1 MRKLGLVV
9 ITIFASVL
17 FVRFPAIAEEPNP
30 EPAVEVKQAD
40 PGEELI
46 KKQKAIPLVPY
57 WKDGFVF
64 STADEEFVLKIR
76 GNLHFDTRFYGSN
89 SANPSTFDIR
99 QTRLDLQGDL
109 YRFLSFRL
117 QTEFADTPYIRNAYV
132 EMNFREWLQMRAGQ
146 VKPPFSTDWWTL
158 DNNVN
163 FLERAAGTPVYPF
176 LDRGF
181 WLLGSFFSKSI
192 TYNLSVWT
200 GAGIELDSPRGDIDD
215 HKDCIGKLFAA
226 PFITLKDYPF
236 LQNINLCI
244 EGAYGRESIPTTRFE
259 TKGYRAA
266 VYDSRYWTWETQ
278 NPGYGEIGGR
288 NRWGA
293 ELHYIWGPF
302 AASTEYL
309 VTEYTD
315 VEVYDQKGGNLVIDD
330 YGKIRSWTSWVA
342 FFLTGESKKVS
353 NDGWRQPN
361 PKKNFDP
368 IHLKGWGA
376 WEVLFRYTLT
386 KTDDDLFQTVSFE
399 DKTYR
404 ILAGA
409 DDVYEYTF
417 GVSWTWN
424 PLLRWQFNYVHL
436 DGNGGGILT
445 GDKNN
450 KEGEKRVNDEDQ
462 YAMRMIFKF

>member
-46 KKQKAIPLVPY
+46 KKQKAIPLVAY
-57 WKDGFVF
+57 WKNDFIF

-76 GNLHFDTRFYGSN
+76 GNLHFDTRFYGNNSN
-89 SANPSTFDIR
+89 NPWTFDIR

-109 YRFLSFRL
+109 FHFLSFRL
-117 QTEFADTPYIRNAYV
+117 QPEFADTPYIRNAYV
-132 EMNFREWLQMRAGQ
+132 EMNFREWLQLRAGQ

-181 WLLGSFFSKSI
+181 WFLGSFFSKSI
-192 TYNLSVWT
+192 TYNLSLWT
-200 GAGIELDSPRGDIDD
+200 GAGIELDSPKGDIDD
-215 HKDCIGKLFAA
+215 HKDYIGKLFVS
-226 PFITLKDYPF
+226 PFITVKEYPF
-236 LQNINLCI
+236 LQNVHLCI

-278 NPGYGEIGGR
+278 SHEGHGEIGGR

-293 ELHYIWGPF
+293 EFHYIWGPF
-302 AASTEYL
+302 TASTEYL
-309 VTEYTD
+309 VTEYND
-315 VEVYDQKGGNLVIDD
+315 VEVYEKDGTLVIDD
-330 YGKIRSWTSWVA
+330 YGKIKSWTAWVG
-342 FFLTGESKKVS
+342 FFLTGETKQVS

-361 PKKNFDP
+361 PKNNFDP

-376 WEVLFRYTLT
+376 WEVLFRYTHT
-386 KTDDDLFQTVSFE
+386 KTDDDLFQEYSFGGN
-399 DKTYR
+399 TYQ
-404 ILAGA
+404 ILKGA

-417 GVSWTWN
+417 GVNWTWN

-436 DGNGGGILT
+436 DGNGDGILT

-450 KEGEKRVNDEDQ
+450 KSGEKRVNDEDQ